1 MDCNRQLIAGYN
13 LYCYDTAS
21 QQVSPSVKN
30 QCLFLGPFL
39 KFLPPLSEGAL
50 FAILYPNLGQVYI
63 LTPKN
68 AVAFFDKRNLWPN
81 TALNLAV

>member
-21 QQVSPSVKN
+21 QQVSPSVKIN
-30 QCLFLGPFL
+30 VYFLGPFL
-39 KFLPPLSEGAL
+39 KFLPPLSEEAL

-63 LTPKN
+63 LPQKEE
-68 AVAFFDKRNLWPN
+68 AVWWRRLEILS
-81 TALNLAV
+81 TASG